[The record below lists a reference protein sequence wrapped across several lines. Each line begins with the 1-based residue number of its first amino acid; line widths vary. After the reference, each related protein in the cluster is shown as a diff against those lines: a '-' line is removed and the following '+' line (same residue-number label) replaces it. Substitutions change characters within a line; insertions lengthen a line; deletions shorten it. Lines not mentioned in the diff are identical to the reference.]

1 MQLICNLDLESEF
14 MLSEIYYCARAT
26 ISPILHKMVAMKIEE
41 AMIKNVITLQRD
53 VSAYDAVKLMNENRI
68 GCLVVLQYGQVA
80 GIITERD
87 MLERV
92 LEKCKNPKETK
103 VTEIMTKP
111 VIVGKPEMQLAEA
124 AKLMFEKKVKKLPIV
139 EGNRLVGLVTLTD
152 LARVA
157 SLDKKT
163 MELIET
169 RERFLEACMHAWD
182 NTLIKQDQAAVAR

>member
-1 MQLICNLDLESEF
+1 M
-14 MLSEIYYCARAT
+14 MT
-26 ISPILHKMVAMKIEE
+26 MKVEE
-41 AMIKNVITLQRD
+41 AMSKNVVTLQQD

-68 GCLVVLQYGQVA
+68 GCLVVLQYGQVV

-92 LEKCKNPKETK
+92 LEKCKNPKETNI
-103 VTEIMTKP
+103 TEIMTKR
-111 VIVGKPEMQLAEA
+111 VIVGKPDMQVAEA

-152 LARVA
+152 LARMA
-157 SLDKKT
+157 SLDEKT

-182 NTLIKQDQAAVAR
+182 TTLRKQDQTAVAR

>member
-1 MQLICNLDLESEF
+1 MI
-14 MLSEIYYCARAT
+14 T
-26 ISPILHKMVAMKIEE
+26 MKIEE
-41 AMIKNVITLQRD
+41 VMVKNVVTLQRD

-68 GCLVVLQYGQVA
+68 GCLVVLQYGQVV

-92 LEKCKNPKETK
+92 LEKCKNPKETN
-103 VTEIMTKP
+103 VTEIMTKR
-111 VIVGKPEMQLAEA
+111 VIVGKPDMQLVEA

-152 LARVA
+152 LARIA
-157 SLDKKT
+157 SLDQKT
-163 MELIET
+163 MEIVET

-182 NTLIKQDQAAVAR
+182 TTLRKQDQTEVAR

>member
-1 MQLICNLDLESEF
+1 M
-14 MLSEIYYCARAT
+14 T
-26 ISPILHKMVAMKIEE
+26 MKVEE
-41 AMIKNVITLQRD
+41 AMIKNVVTLQQD

-68 GCLVVLQYGQVA
+68 GCLVVLQYGQVV

-92 LEKCKNPKETK
+92 LEKCKNPKETSI
-103 VTEIMTKP
+103 TEIMTKR
-111 VIVGKPEMQLAEA
+111 VIVGKPDMQVAEA

-152 LARVA
+152 LARMA
-157 SLDKKT
+157 SLDEKM

-182 NTLIKQDQAAVAR
+182 TTLRKQDQTAVTR

>member
-1 MQLICNLDLESEF
+1 M
-14 MLSEIYYCARAT
+14 T
-26 ISPILHKMVAMKIEE
+26 MKIEE
-41 AMIKNVITLQRD
+41 VMIKNVISLQRD
-53 VSAYDAVKLMNENRI
+53 VSAYDAVKLMNEKRI
-68 GCLVVLQYGQVA
+68 GCLVVLQYGQVV

-92 LEKCKNPKETK
+92 LEKCKNPKETN
-103 VTEIMTKP
+103 VTEIMTKR
-111 VIVGKPEMQLAEA
+111 VIVGKPDMQLAEA

-152 LARVA
+152 LARIA
-157 SLDKKT
+157 SLDEKT

-182 NTLIKQDQAAVAR
+182 TTLRKQDQSAVAR

>member
-1 MQLICNLDLESEF
+1 M
-14 MLSEIYYCARAT
+14 MT
-26 ISPILHKMVAMKIEE
+26 MKNED

-68 GCLVVLQYGQVA
+68 GCLVVLQYGQVV

-103 VTEIMTKP
+103 VTEIMTKR
-111 VIVGKPEMQLAEA
+111 VIVGKPDMQLVEA

-152 LARVA
+152 LTRVA
-157 SLDKKT
+157 SFDKKT

-169 RERFLEACMHAWD
+169 RERFLEACMRAWD
-182 NTLIKQDQAAVAR
+182 NTLRKQDQSTVAR